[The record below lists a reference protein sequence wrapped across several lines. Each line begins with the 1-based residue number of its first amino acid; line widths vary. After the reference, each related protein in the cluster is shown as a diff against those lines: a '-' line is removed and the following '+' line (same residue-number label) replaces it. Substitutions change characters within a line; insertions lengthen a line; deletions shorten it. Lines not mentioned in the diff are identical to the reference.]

1 MADTENT
8 AASVKELLDRAVTAQ
23 NKALETLDFL
33 RRSLEQTTELK
44 ETEIDGLSN
53 VLGYV
58 RQQVDEAGDATDR
71 ATMKV
76 RSEG

>member
-1 MADTENT
+1 MTDTENT
-8 AASVKELLDRAVTAQ
+8 AISIRELLDRAITAQ
-23 NKALETLDFL
+23 NRALETLDFL

-44 ETEIDGLSN
+44 ETEVDGLSN

-71 ATMKV
+71 ANMKV